1 MLYTQF
7 FFFLILVLATIQF
20 SSSDTVWA
28 WMILN
33 RGHWN
38 QGFAPIQG
46 RDLTQSGVDFM
57 FYWKNEDS
65 LCAGLTP
72 CRNFQLS
79 CLGEHLCLALHLGK
93 ALSAKLEWKK
103 KAALLEMLA
112 VHFRPHLLVFLIFC
126 GRV

>member
-7 FFFLILVLATIQF
+7 FFFNSSFSNNTIFLLSHCVGMDDPEQG
-20 SSSDTVWA
+20 SLES
-28 WMILN
+28 
-33 RGHWN
+33 
-38 QGFAPIQG
+38 GFAPIQG

-79 CLGEHLCLALHLGK
+79 CLGQHLCLALHLGK